1 MDEVEGERAAAQ
13 DAAGE
18 QETAGATRT
27 EHVLEALRSGWG
39 DGYSIGLDDGVWW
52 YERLD
57 TRGGRQ
63 EASGPDEIVRLIAD
77 DHAFLPV
84 RAEAGR

>member
-1 MDEVEGERAAAQ
+1 MDEVEGERAAME

-18 QETAGATRT
+18 QETAVAKHT

-39 DGYSIGLDDGVWW
+39 DGYRIGLDEGVWW

-57 TRGGRQ
+57 AKGGRQ
-63 EASGPDEIVRLIAD
+63 EASGPDEVARMIAD